1 MFCENMFV
9 KKLALLGVAIAVL
22 SAPPALA
29 QKQYGPGTSD
39 TEIKIGQTIAYSGP
53 ASAYGTLGKVEAA
66 YFKWLNET
74 KGGINGRKITFISRD
89 DGYSPPKAVENV
101 RGLVE
106 SDEVA
111 LIFGVLGTPLNMAIR
126 PYLNKQGVPQLFVAA
141 GSSALNDPAHFPWTM
156 GWQPNLRDEAKFY
169 ARHLLAHNPK
179 PKVGVLYQNDDFG
192 KDLLN
197 GLKEGLGEDAD
208 KMIVSAQNFQSTDP
222 TIDSQM
228 VILQNSGADALF
240 LFTYAKQAA
249 QAISKMSDLKWKP
262 ETYLHLGA
270 ASVGATFKPAGLD
283 KSIGIMS
290 AGFMKD
296 VTDPKW
302 ANDPDV
308 KTWTEWM
315 KANMPGADLNDSLTA
330 AGYSFAQTLE
340 QVLRQCGDNL
350 TRENIMKQAANLH
363 DFRVGLLLPN
373 SRINTSPTD
382 LPRRHLYAAAA
393 LQRRQLGRRE
403 VGLRVP
409 SATCALAR
417 LRGRADQAS
426 RNDSKSYSLPAL
438 KAALGTVRTR
448 LFARWPFIQRTP
460 GADERRGT
468 APADIMKA
476 SINRSKSPSDGFPI
490 QFLAIPQRM
499 V

>member
-1 MFCENMFV
+1 MSIRRLIPLGTALV
-9 KKLALLGVAIAVL
+9 LLAQ
-22 SAPPALA
+22 PALA

-39 TEIKIGQTIAYSGP
+39 TEIKVGQTIAYSGP

-66 YFKWLNET
+66 YFKWLNDT
-74 KGGINGRKITFISRD
+74 KGGINGRKINFISRD
-89 DGYSPPKAVENV
+89 DAYSPPKAVENV
-101 RGLVE
+101 RSLVE
-106 SDEVA
+106 GDEVA

-169 ARHLLAHNPK
+169 AKNLLAHNSK

-228 VILQNSGADALF
+228 VILQNSGANALF

-283 KSIGIMS
+283 KSTGIMS

-302 ANDPDV
+302 ADDPDV
-308 KTWTEWM
+308 KTWHAWM
-315 KANMPGADLNDSLTA
+315 KENMPGADVNDSLTA

-340 QVLRQCGDNL
+340 QVLKQCGDNL
-350 TRENIMKQAANLH
+350 TRENIMKQAASLK
-363 DFRVGLLLPN
+363 DFRTEVLLPGIK
-373 SRINTSPTD
+373 INTGPNDFAPISQLQLMKFKGEKWD
-382 LPRRHLYAAAA
+382 LFGDIISAD
-393 LQRRQLGRRE
+393 
-403 VGLRVP
+403 VG
-409 SATCALAR
+409 
-417 LRGRADQAS
+417 G
-426 RNDSKSYSLPAL
+426 
-438 KAALGTVRTR
+438 
-448 LFARWPFIQRTP
+448 
-460 GADERRGT
+460 
-468 APADIMKA
+468 
-476 SINRSKSPSDGFPI
+476 
-490 QFLAIPQRM
+490 
-499 V
+499 

>member
-1 MFCENMFV
+1 MFV
-9 KKLALLGVAIAVL
+9 KKLAPLGAAIAIL
-22 SAPPALA
+22 LAQPALA

-39 TEIKIGQTIAYSGP
+39 TEIKVGQTIAYSGP
-53 ASAYGTLGKVEAA
+53 ASAYGVLGKVEAA
-66 YFKWLNET
+66 YFKWLNDT

-89 DGYSPPKAVENV
+89 DAYSPPKAVENV
-101 RGLVE
+101 RSLVE
-106 SDEVA
+106 GDEVA

-126 PYLNKQGVPQLFVAA
+126 PYLNKQSVPQLFVAA

-169 ARHLLAHNPK
+169 AKHLLAHNPK
-179 PKVGVLYQNDDFG
+179 PKIGVLYQNDDFG

-208 KMIVSAQNFQSTDP
+208 KMIVSAQNFQSSDP

-228 VILQNSGADALF
+228 VILQSSGADTLF

-249 QAISKMSDLKWKP
+249 QAISKKFDLNWTP

-283 KSIGIMS
+283 KSRGIMS

-302 ANDPDV
+302 AADPDV

-315 KANMPGADLNDSLTA
+315 KANMPGADINDSLTV

-350 TRENIMKQAANLH
+350 TRENIMKQAANLR
-363 DFRVGLLLPN
+363 DFRVGLLLPA
-373 SRINTSPTD
+373 SRINTLATD
-382 LPRRHLYAAAA
+382 YRVVTFMQ
-393 LQRRQLGRRE
+393 LQRFNGASWDE
-403 VGLRVP
+403 V
-409 SATCALAR
+409 
-417 LRGRADQAS
+417 
-426 RNDSKSYSLPAL
+426 K
-438 KAALGTVRTR
+438 
-448 LFARWPFIQRTP
+448 
-460 GADERRGT
+460 
-468 APADIMKA
+468 
-476 SINRSKSPSDGFPI
+476 
-490 QFLAIPQRM
+490 
-499 V
+499 

>member
-1 MFCENMFV
+1 MSV
-9 KKLALLGVAIAVL
+9 RGITLAVAALSLLA
-22 SAPPALA
+22 SPALA

-39 TEIKIGQTIAYSGP
+39 TEIKVGQTIAYSGP
-53 ASAYGTLGKVEAA
+53 ASAYGVLGKVEAA
-66 YFKWLNET
+66 YFKWLNDT

-101 RGLVE
+101 RSLVE
-106 SDEVA
+106 GDEVA
-111 LIFGVLGTPLNMAIR
+111 LVFGVLGTPLNMAIR
-126 PYLNKQGVPQLFVAA
+126 PYLNKAGVPQLFPAA
-141 GSSALNDPAHFPWTM
+141 GSSALNDPTHFPWTM

-169 ARHLLAHNPK
+169 AKHLLAHNPH
-179 PKVGVLYQNDDFG
+179 PKVAVLYQNDDFG

-228 VILQNSGADALF
+228 VILQNSGADTLF

-249 QAISKMSDLKWKP
+249 QAITKMYDLKWKP

-283 KSIGIMS
+283 KSTGIMS

-302 ANDPDV
+302 ASDPDV

-350 TRENIMKQAANLH
+350 TRENIMKQAASLH
-363 DFRVGLLLPN
+363 DFRLGLLLPE
-373 SRINTSPTD
+373 SRINTSATD
-382 LPRRHLYAAAA
+382 FRVVTYMQ
-393 LQRRQLGRRE
+393 LQRFNGTSWDD
-403 VGLRVP
+403 V
-409 SATCALAR
+409 
-417 LRGRADQAS
+417 
-426 RNDSKSYSLPAL
+426 NDGVK
-438 KAALGTVRTR
+438 
-448 LFARWPFIQRTP
+448 WP
-460 GADERRGT
+460 
-468 APADIMKA
+468 
-476 SINRSKSPSDGFPI
+476 
-490 QFLAIPQRM
+490 
-499 V
+499 